1 MPESHDLEPAGGQRQ
16 RRLLVVMLATSVSS
30 NVGFAFGVLG
40 PQLRSDLGVSR
51 TALGVL
57 ASAFFAATGAA
68 SMAAGRLVR
77 RIGARRSAGY
87 ALGIECVVC
96 IVAGLAGSYLPLQ
109 AAALLAGVSY
119 AVVNVASNRVVRS
132 LADDA
137 HLGRYMTVK
146 TAGVPVATTTIAVV
160 SGLTTRWGWQP
171 VVVGIGVCAG
181 LAAIAAVRTL
191 GQLDPPNGAA
201 RPAPADL
208 TPASPTPA
216 DAGTIHLGSDRL
228 GPGFFLLPLAGFCFI
243 AGSQPLYN
251 WVPSYLHESLG
262 LTVRRASL
270 ATGLATA
277 IGIPAMIG
285 IARLADRVGGSYRA
299 LFLGG
304 LCAITGT
311 ATVLVLL
318 AAVVGVGTAVVG
330 LVVGVSANLALAGLF
345 PALIVE
351 HAPHAIERGTG
362 VAMTGYFFGALAS
375 PVGFG
380 ALADRSGGYTLPWL
394 VCLALLATGT
404 VLCVLIQVVRR
415 PAVDEE
421 PVSLPVWDG

>member
-1 MPESHDLEPAGGQRQ
+1 M
-16 RRLLVVMLATSVSS
+16 VMVATSVSS

-40 PQLRSDLGVSR
+40 PQLRTDLGVSR

-57 ASAFFAATGAA
+57 AVGLLRRHRGRVDGGRPAGA
-68 SMAAGRLVR
+68 SDRTRAAGRPTPWAPRAWCASSPAWPV
-77 RIGARRSAGY
+77 G
-87 ALGIECVVC
+87 
-96 IVAGLAGSYLPLQ
+96 YLPLL
-109 AAALLAGVSY
+109 AAGLLAGVAY

-181 LAAIAAVRTL
+181 VVAVAAARILGRFESPTGAAVPL
-191 GQLDPPNGAA
+191 PVQP
-201 RPAPADL
+201 RPAGP
-208 TPASPTPA
+208 
-216 DAGTIHLGSDRL
+216 DRL
-228 GPGFFLLPLAGFCFI
+228 GAGFFLLPLAGFCFI

-262 LTVRRASL
+262 LTVGRASL

-304 LCAITGT
+304 LCAITAT

-318 AAVVGVGTAVVG
+318 APTVGVGAAIAG

-351 HAPHAIERGTG
+351 HAPHALERGTG

-380 ALADRSGGYTLPWL
+380 ALADRSGGYTVPWL
-394 VCLALLATGT
+394 VCLALLATGS

-415 PAVDEE
+415 AGVAAE
-421 PVSLPVWDG
+421 PVNSPVWDA